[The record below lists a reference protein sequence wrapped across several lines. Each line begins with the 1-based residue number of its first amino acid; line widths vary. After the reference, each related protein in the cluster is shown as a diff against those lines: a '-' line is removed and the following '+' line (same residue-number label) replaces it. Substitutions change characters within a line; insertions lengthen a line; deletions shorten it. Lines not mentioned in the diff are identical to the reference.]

1 MHVTD
6 VGLKIVST
14 YLNSH
19 NLISKQIQYFPSKS
33 FRVLKKRKLNFLVSR
48 VKFEKILV
56 SQFKNQ
62 QRTADHRTC
71 KINWFL
77 TSFFNNFKLFLV
89 PLFSFLHF
97 CNFNSFW
104 ILMSVNPLFQISL
117 YPLSSKPPLFVSFQ
131 PLSLPHPFY
140 FTNSPVLILQ

>member
-71 KINWFL
+71 KIN
-77 TSFFNNFKLFLV
+77 
-89 PLFSFLHF
+89 
-97 CNFNSFW
+97 
-104 ILMSVNPLFQISL
+104 
-117 YPLSSKPPLFVSFQ
+117 
-131 PLSLPHPFY
+131 
-140 FTNSPVLILQ
+140 